1 MLWEGGRGGGG
12 LLNLVV
18 KFGQLLDQMKNIS
31 SETTIASCHYQHFV
45 ALTALLPFPFLY
57 LYLIIQVLLGMLRIV
72 FKTILLL

>member
-1 MLWEGGRGGGG
+1 MLWEGGGG